1 MSKVKKKHQ
10 RIGLKA
16 RNQDMA
22 FHIKKDMIKGFVFS
36 EQLPQRGG
44 TFVKIRHWPL

>member
-1 MSKVKKKHQ
+1 MSKVKKHQ

-22 FHIKKDMIKGFVFS
+22 SHIKKKDMIKGFVFS

>member
-1 MSKVKKKHQ
+1 MSKVKKTPKNRFKSQKPGHG
-10 RIGLKA
+10 ISYK
-16 RNQDMA
+16 
-22 FHIKKDMIKGFVFS
+22 KKDMIKGFVFS

>member
-22 FHIKKDMIKGFVFS
+22 FHIKKGYDKRFC
-36 EQLPQRGG
+36 L
-44 TFVKIRHWPL
+44 L